1 MFCVLINFV
10 LKLETYQNADGEGK
24 VDGDGY
30 VLCARIKII
39 GIFGSDAL
47 NSIKYHVNHV
57 SLKAPTLK
65 PSKDLYLNF
74 KMAKMSHFIL
84 RFKSTDTRTCLPAI
98 RLLWRVRT
106 TNNDPDFLKGS
117 LIHFRM
123 SRSRITPS
131 TALAFQVRGQFQ
143 ED

>member
-57 SLKAPTLK
+57 NHVNLKRQH
-65 PSKDLYLNF
+65 LNLQ
-74 KMAKMSHFIL
+74 KA
-84 RFKSTDTRTCLPAI
+84 ST
-98 RLLWRVRT
+98 
-106 TNNDPDFLKGS
+106 
-117 LIHFRM
+117 
-123 SRSRITPS
+123 
-131 TALAFQVRGQFQ
+131 
-143 ED
+143 